1 MRLKKRGK
9 SLSEHGTEGLHRGH
23 EMSTVIYTPTKAKQG
38 DRITD
43 NFMDIWEYLVTVQIR
58 INSLQAGLFQ

>member
-1 MRLKKRGK
+1 
-9 SLSEHGTEGLHRGH
+9 
-23 EMSTVIYTPTKAKQG
+23 MSTELKGPAEGMRCLQLSVPLLKQSKET
-38 DRITD
+38 ITD